1 MSFPRLVIPTGLALR
16 GLVAFALGSVAMP
29 AFAADPELT
38 VFDWAG
44 FEEPSI
50 FQGYID
56 KNGQSPTFAFYGDD
70 DEAYQKLASGFKAD
84 VAHPC
89 SQMVSKYRD
98 AGLIEPWDTSKIP
111 AFATLDPKFLNSP
124 VFKDDK
130 GVWYIPTD
138 WGATAIAY
146 NTEKVPAEDVASL
159 NVFIDP
165 KYEGRTSLP
174 DSADDVWALA
184 YLATGVTNW
193 DNITDEQFTAAADW
207 LRKAHANVSSYWA
220 DPAEM
225 AQLMASGAVDV
236 AWSWNDG
243 PTYLKKDNFPVGFKR
258 DTKEGWSS
266 FFCGFVNLKD
276 GPGKEE
282 KAYDFIN
289 AWLAPSAGVA
299 LLDTIGYGH
308 TSSEAMKQITEEQKV
323 EAGINAIDAP
333 VLDQTPNQ
341 PEMRERQLAEFEKI
355 KSGF

>member
-1 MSFPRLVIPTGLALR
+1 MKLLRSSALSLILTGAAL
-16 GLVAFALGSVAMP
+16 AMP
-29 AFAADPELT
+29 AHAADSQLT

-56 KNGQSPTFAFYGDD
+56 KNGDSPTFAFYGDD

-98 AGLIEPWDTSKIP
+98 AGLIEPWDVSKIP
-111 AFATLDPKFLNSP
+111 AFATIDPKFLDSP
-124 VFKDDK
+124 IFKDDK

-146 NTEKVPAEDVASL
+146 NADNVPAEDVASL

-165 KYEGRTSLP
+165 KYQGRTSLP

-184 YLATGVTNW
+184 YLATGVTDW
-193 DNITDEQFTAAADW
+193 TKVTDEQFTAAADW
-207 LRKAHANVSSYWA
+207 LRKAHQNVAAYWA
-220 DPAEM
+220 DPSEQ

-243 PTYLKKDNFPVGFKR
+243 VVLLQNEGFPVGFQR
-258 DTKEGWSS
+258 AAKEGSS
-266 FFCGFVNLKD
+266 TFFCGFVNLKD
-276 GPGKEE
+276 GPGNED

-289 AWLAPSAGVA
+289 AWLAPEAAKG

-308 TSSEAMKQITEEQKV
+308 TSTVAMETIKDEPAVKEGLSAV
-323 EAGINAIDAP
+323 DAP
-333 VLDQTPNQ
+333 ILAQTPNDPAQ
-341 PEMRERQLAEFEKI
+341 RERQLAEFEKI
-355 KSGF
+355 KAGF